1 MLTSLPNLLTL
12 FRIAA
17 IPGIVALFYLETDL
31 GLYLACGLFS
41 VAAITDFFDG
51 YVARTYSQQSSFGKF
66 LDPIADK
73 LLVASAL
80 LMMTG
85 FGQISGLTILPAVV
99 ILCREIL
106 VSGLREFLAEIRVG
120 VPVSTLAK
128 WKTMIQM
135 FAIGFLIVGDSGPE
149 ILPTRLIGES
159 GLWIAALLTLIT
171 GYDYL
176 RASLHHI
183 TRDSSE
189 KPAAKESAPD
199 DGQRAN

>member
-17 IPGIVALFYLETDL
+17 IPGIVALFFLESDL
-31 GLYLACGLFS
+31 GKYLACGLFGI
-41 VAAITDFFDG
+41 AAITDFFDG
-51 YVARTYSQQSSFGKF
+51 YLARAYGQQSSFGQF
-66 LDPIADK
+66 LDPVADK

-80 LMMTG
+80 FMATG

-106 VSGLREFLAEIRVG
+106 VSGLREFLATLQIS

-135 FAIGFLIVGDSGPE
+135 FAIGFLIVGDSGPDA
-149 ILPTRLIGES
+149 LATRMIGEL
-159 GLWIAALLTLIT
+159 GLWAAAVLTLIT

-176 RASLHHI
+176 RASLHHL
-183 TRDSSE
+183 TGETNQSPTPQDGAR
-189 KPAAKESAPD
+189 D
-199 DGQRAN
+199 DG